1 MILAT
6 AKTIIVRQNIL
17 VHKLVVHVANNKRF
31 QEIVLNYH
39 EITDYK
45 STRSLLYL
53 FMWSSKWLSPG
64 WLDDHLAKS
73 LSWP

>member
-31 QEIVLNYH
+31 QEMVLNYH
-39 EITDYK
+39 EITEVNK
-45 STRSLLYL
+45 ISAL
-53 FMWSSKWLSPG
+53 FIYVVFKMAVPMM
-64 WLDDHLAKS
+64 A
-73 LSWP
+73 